1 MRDKKIRICKQLF
14 IGKLFTM
21 APLNPICQLYKSSIV
36 ILALWTADTA
46 NVKKV
51 LCHLIHVV
59 SEILDYKPLF
69 VNVVF
74 SLGSPHIK
82 SGVGI

>member
-1 MRDKKIRICKQLF
+1 MQLF
-14 IGKLFTM
+14 IGKYFRI

-36 ILALWTADTA
+36 ILALRTADTA

-82 SGVGI
+82 SSVGI